1 MKTLEHQIEEVAR
14 LVAESK
20 RIIVFTGAGVSTESG
35 IPDFRGPE
43 GLWSKY
49 DPEDFTIER
58 FLSDRDV
65 RKKHWQL
72 LTGNEFIV
80 ADAKPNPAHYAIT
93 ALQEMGKLYGIVTQ
107 NVDGLHQK
115 AGVLE
120 NLVFQLHGDLSHAK
134 CLGCSCRYPIEE
146 VKGWLAGGVDEPEC
160 PSCRGMLKPD
170 AVFFG
175 EQLPF
180 EVLMESEQRSRNCD
194 LCIVLG
200 STLVV
205 YPAATMPL
213 HAIRTGAK
221 LVIINMGPTAMDE
234 LATVR
239 IEGKAGEIMPVI
251 VKKANEIAEGQRS
264 EVRDRKNQSE
274 CL

>member
-1 MKTLEHQIEEVAR
+1 MEEVAR

-20 RIIVFTGAGVSTESG
+20 RIIAFTGAGVSTESG
-35 IPDFRGPE
+35 IPDFRGPD

-58 FLSDRDV
+58 FLSDREV
-65 RKKHWQL
+65 RKKHWHL
-72 LTGNEFIV
+72 LTGKEFI
-80 ADAKPNPAHYAIT
+80 ASDAKPNAAHYALRD
-93 ALQEMGKLYGIVTQ
+93 LQSMGKLYGIITQ

-115 AGVLE
+115 AGVTE
-120 NLVFQLHGDLSHAK
+120 ELVFQLHGDLSHAK
-134 CLGCSCRYPIEE
+134 CLACSRRYPIDE
-146 VKGWLAGGVDEPEC
+146 VRKWLGKGIEEPEC

-180 EVLMESEQRSRNCD
+180 EALMESEQRSRNCD

-239 IEGKAGEIMPVI
+239 IEGKAGEVLPLI
-251 VKKANEIAEGQRS
+251 VKRANEIAGGQRS
-264 EVRDRKNQSE
+264 EGGDRSSE
-274 CL
+274 I

>member
-1 MKTLEHQIEEVAR
+1 VRTLEHQIEETAR
-14 LVAESK
+14 LVARAK

-35 IPDFRGPE
+35 IPDFRGPD

-58 FLSDRDV
+58 FLCDRGV

-80 ADAKPNPAHYAIT
+80 ADAQPNAAHYAIT
-93 ALQEMGKLYGIVTQ
+93 DLQSMGKLFGIITQ

-115 AGVLE
+115 AGVME
-120 NLVFQLHGDLSHAK
+120 DLVFQLHGDLSHAK
-134 CLGCSCRYPIEE
+134 CLGCSRRYPIEV
-146 VKGWLAGGVDEPEC
+146 VKGWLVKGVEEPEC
-160 PSCRGMLKPD
+160 PTCLGMLKPD

-180 EVLMESEQRSRNCD
+180 EVLMESEQRSRSCD
-194 LCIVLG
+194 LCLVLG

-213 HAIRTGAK
+213 HAIRAGAK

-234 LATVR
+234 LATIR
-239 IEGKAGEIMPVI
+239 IEGKAGEVMPAI
-251 VKKANEIAEGQRS
+251 VRKAKEHL
-264 EVRDRKNQSE
+264 K
-274 CL
+274 